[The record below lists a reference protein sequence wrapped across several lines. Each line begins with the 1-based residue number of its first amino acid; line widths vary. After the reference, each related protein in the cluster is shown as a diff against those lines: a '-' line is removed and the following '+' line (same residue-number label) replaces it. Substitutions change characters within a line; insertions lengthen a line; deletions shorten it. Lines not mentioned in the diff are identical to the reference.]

1 MIDEKK
7 IYNYIKEQINP
18 YGKPFTGTVY
28 EFGLKIMDYIENM
41 EKVGE
46 WIPIKYHETTD
57 DDGIDKNIYPLF
69 LDCKMPDNGQD
80 ILICTKGG
88 LICYDTCF
96 DDDGYYLDSS
106 FDWID
111 DVVAW
116 QPLPEPY
123 NPGMIR
129 KHSNADKI
137 RAMSDE
143 ELAEFLMKDMPCDLD
158 TTRCD
163 VYCIDGT
170 QNCKKCIMDW
180 LQSEVEVS
188 DER

>member
-7 IYNYIKEQINP
+7 LIEDIEKEIEFAMKCNMPEMVAGMRQIASVIEEQP
-18 YGKPFTGTVY
+18 
-28 EFGLKIMDYIENM
+28 KI
-41 EKVGE
+41 GE

-88 LICYDTCF
+88 LIGYDTCF

-116 QPLPEPY
+116 MPLPEPY
-123 NPGMIR
+123 RTEKENNPEWKDRM
-129 KHSNADKI
+129 
-137 RAMSDE
+137 MQT
-143 ELAEFLMKDMPCDLD
+143 FLGG
-158 TTRCD
+158 R
-163 VYCIDGT
+163 
-170 QNCKKCIMDW
+170 
-180 LQSEVEVS
+180 
-188 DER
+188 R

>member
-7 IYNYIKEQINP
+7 LIEDIEKEIEFAMKCNMPAMVAGMRQIASVIEEQP
-18 YGKPFTGTVY
+18 
-28 EFGLKIMDYIENM
+28 KI
-41 EKVGE
+41 GE

-88 LICYDTCF
+88 LIGYDTCF

-116 QPLPEPY
+116 MPLPEPY
-123 NPGMIR
+123 RTEKENNPEWKDRM
-129 KHSNADKI
+129 
-137 RAMSDE
+137 MQT
-143 ELAEFLMKDMPCDLD
+143 FLGG
-158 TTRCD
+158 R
-163 VYCIDGT
+163 
-170 QNCKKCIMDW
+170 
-180 LQSEVEVS
+180 
-188 DER
+188 R